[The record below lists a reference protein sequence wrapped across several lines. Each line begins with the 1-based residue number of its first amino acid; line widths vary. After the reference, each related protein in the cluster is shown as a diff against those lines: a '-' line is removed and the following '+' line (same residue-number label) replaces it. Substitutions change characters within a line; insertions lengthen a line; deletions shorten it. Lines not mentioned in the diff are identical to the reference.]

1 MSNMLRMDLRRL
13 FRSRSFKV
21 VLLVTAALILMVS
34 LMIAVVSDPE
44 TLDGMGACG
53 AEIDEIDRK
62 ISEIGRASCRER
74 V

>member
-44 TLDGMGACG
+44 TLAGMGACG
-53 AEIDEIDRK
+53 AEIDENDRTM
-62 ISEIGRASCRER
+62 
-74 V
+74 

>member
-44 TLDGMGACG
+44 TQ
-53 AEIDEIDRK
+53 
-62 ISEIGRASCRER
+62 IGRAHF
-74 V
+74 